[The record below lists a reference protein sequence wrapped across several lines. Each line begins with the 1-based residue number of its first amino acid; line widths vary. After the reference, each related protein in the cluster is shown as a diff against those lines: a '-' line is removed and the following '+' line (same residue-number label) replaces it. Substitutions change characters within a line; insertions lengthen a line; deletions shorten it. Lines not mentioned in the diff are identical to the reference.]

1 MTAPRIGFDA
11 MMRGEGDVVSGWK
24 NELQSAVANIMPAAM
39 LARQCKKT
47 PRAAIAR
54 R

>member
-39 LARQCKKT
+39 LARQCKKA